1 MVTAKHGRE
10 REKMTGK
17 NRTAVITITD
27 SGAAT
32 ARVLLN
38 AFRALRGLEHLDHLE
53 HRRVA
58 KGAENGVGTENGPQ
72 KSGLA
77 ELTRDVWDRYDGL
90 IFVMATG
97 IVVRMIAPLLKDKYH
112 DPAVVVVD
120 DARRYAVSLLSGHEG
135 GANRLAWDVAS
146 ALGSIPVITT
156 ATETNRR
163 VTIGIGC
170 RRGVTSEEVRQAV
183 LKTLEG
189 AETALEEVRT
199 AATIELKRGEQGLVE
214 GVRGLGLPLIFFS
227 ADEINRFSGEFEPS
241 SAAVRQLDVKAV
253 AEPCALLAAGVA
265 GIPAGSGDA
274 PGRKRGEKK
283 ARLILPK
290 TVCADRKMTI
300 AIAREM
306 GGEG

>member
-1 MVTAKHGRE
+1 
-10 REKMTGK
+10 MT
-17 NRTAVITITD
+17 NNSRIAVITITD

-32 ARVLLN
+32 ARILVN

-53 HRRVA
+53 HRGGE
-58 KGAENGVGTENGPQ
+58 KSTENGPQ

-90 IFVMATG
+90 VFVMATG
-97 IVVRMIAPLLKDKYH
+97 IVVRMIAPLLKDKYL

-135 GANRLAWDVAS
+135 GANRLAWDAAA

-183 LKTLEG
+183 LETLEG
-189 AETALEEVRT
+189 AGTALEDVRA
-199 AATIELKRGEQGLVE
+199 AATIDLKRDEQGLVE

-227 ADEINRFSGEFEPS
+227 TEEINRFSGEFEPS
-241 SAAVRQLDVKAV
+241 RAAVRQLDVKAV

-265 GIPAGSGDA
+265 GIPAGSGHT

-290 TVCADRKMTI
+290 TVSADRKMTI

-306 GGEG
+306 GAGE